1 MGYLGFTRSEKLILV
16 CSAALSA
23 LAAWYARKALIIR
36 YRDTGYISIME
47 KKTETIFGRE
57 RERV

>member
-23 LAAWYARKALIIR
+23 LAPWYARKALR
-36 YRDTGYISIME
+36 LHKQNGKENGNYFWE
-47 KKTETIFGRE
+47 RE